1 MKKTKYLLC
10 AVLLGAVA
18 TAEANPI
25 TRSEARQVAQELV
38 GINDTTSDDVPV
50 APYYI
55 FSRGRGQGYVIVSG
69 DDSTAPIIGYT
80 EQGDYERD
88 TEVEPLRVMLADWC
102 ERLSVVQQRRQTP
115 LRRAPRARAVAD
127 YKKDWKDVPA
137 LVKTHWHQSAPYNNL
152 APIKQG
158 QGRCMTG
165 CVATA
170 GSQVA
175 YYFHKDNNTELQY
188 DTPTYSY
195 GTPVTVSLPKGT
207 PLHWDLMRLSGTG
220 TARQDSAVAVLMY
233 ALGTS
238 AWLTYGD
245 GDGTATSG
253 HNYKMGDA
261 LKGQL
266 GLDYEHRYK
275 EDMAERSWE
284 ELIYNNLK
292 TRRPMLYSGYKDEA
306 TGGHSVVLDGYQAKT
321 GLYHFNFGWGGQGD
335 GWYTVDNETGMNG
348 FNQYQDLVYNI
359 TPRRQNLGGTIDRAE
374 LYHRAPSTVEVTV
387 TNEGTLDYK
396 GFYIYVGNTKK
407 MPTQVTVADAATELA
422 PGQSATLTF
431 TLVPASSSKT
441 YIFLCGKNKQLLD
454 SCSFAVTPTRADLHL
469 GRLTV
474 DAGTETLDVDGMT
487 FSCVNNTSA
496 QVVATLTNGAEGTYC
511 QPTVSCSLEQYDPA
525 TRTWTAAKTLQ
536 VGDQVYQT
544 GQTHEALFVFDK
556 LTAGALYRAS
566 LGSEALATGR
576 FPVAMDTPDSVVY
589 FTPREATLALQADG
603 RRAVVT
609 GRWNASLFSR
619 MATDSRVCSYDMTG
633 LAELNSQPEAANA
646 NALYYVAADAD
657 VAAAAD
663 HNIVVGDVCSRLV
676 VHANADFHAARAFTA
691 QQATF
696 VLDGGESGLWQ
707 GVVLPFAAQMPY
719 GMQVKQPV
727 ECGSSAIAHQA
738 VREVEPMTPVLW
750 LTGRDDLRTIESQ
763 QVSVGTDTVATAF
776 DGRLVCT
783 TVGATVAPPC
793 MVLGESR
800 SSLYYLPQSEVAE
813 VAPFQS
819 YLVDGGTKQL
829 AVTTEALA
837 DSYYAL
843 LAKAIGSARAALAQS
858 QQAPA
863 DAVESLAAEL
873 QRAEDMLTYR
883 TTADKDEV
891 GDQRVALIQA
901 QRAFEQ
907 AAAAGVEPVV
917 VAADATPAD
926 LPVEYYNLSGQR
938 IQRPERGLVIVR
950 QGQKTRKMLIK

>member
-1 MKKTKYLLC
+1 MKKIEGMLC
-10 AVLLGAVA
+10 AVLLGATA

-38 GINDTTSDDVPV
+38 GINDATSDDVPV

-88 TEVEPLRVMLADWC
+88 TEVEPLRVLLDDWG
-102 ERLSVVQQRRQTP
+102 ERLSEVQQRRQTP

-137 LVKTHWHQSAPYNNL
+137 LVKTHWHQSTPYNNL

-175 YYFHKDNNTELQY
+175 YYFRKDNNKELQY
-188 DTPTYSY
+188 DTPTYGY
-195 GTPVTVSLPKGT
+195 GTPITVSLPKGT
-207 PLHWDLMRLSGTG
+207 PLNWDLMRLSGTG
-220 TARQDSAVAVLMY
+220 SARQDSAVAILMY

-245 GDGTATSG
+245 GNGTATSG
-253 HNYKMGDA
+253 HNYKMADA
-261 LKGQL
+261 MKGQL

-348 FNQYQDLVYNI
+348 FNQFQDLVYNI
-359 TPRRQNLGGTIDRAE
+359 TPQRPNVSGTVESAE
-374 LYHRAPSTVEVTV
+374 LLHRAPSRVEVTV
-387 TNEGTLDYK
+387 TNDGTLDYK
-396 GFYIYVGNTKK
+396 GFYIYVNTTKK
-407 MPTQVTVADAATELA
+407 MPTQASAFDAETELA

-431 TLVPASSSKT
+431 TLTPTNTSRT
-441 YIFLCGKNKQLLD
+441 YIFLCAKNKQLLD

-487 FSCVNNTSA
+487 FSYVNNTTA
-496 QVVATLTNGAEGTYC
+496 QVVATLTNGAEGTFC
-511 QPTVSCSLEQYDPA
+511 QPTVSCTLEQYDPA
-525 TRTWTAAKTLQ
+525 THEWTAAKTLQ
-536 VGDQVYQT
+536 VSDQVYEV
-544 GQTHEALFVFDK
+544 GQAHDVLFAFEK

-566 LGSEALATGR
+566 LGREASATGR
-576 FPVAMDTPDSVVY
+576 YPVVMDTPDSVLY
-589 FTPREATLALQADG
+589 FTPREATLAIQAAG
-603 RRAVVT
+603 RQAVVT
-609 GRWNASLFSR
+609 GRWNAALFSR
-619 MATDSRVCSYDMTG
+619 MATDRSVCSYDMAG
-633 LAELNSQPEAANA
+633 LTELNSQPEAANP
-646 NALYYVAADAD
+646 NALYYFPAGAGV
-657 VAAAAD
+657 VAAD
-663 HNIVVGDVCSRLV
+663 HNIVVGDACTQLV
-676 VHANADFHAARAFTA
+676 VRSDADFQASRPFTA
-691 QQATF
+691 QRATF
-696 VLDGGESGLWQ
+696 VLEGGESGQWQ

-727 ECGSSAIAHQA
+727 EWGSSAIDHQA
-738 VREVEPMTPVLW
+738 VREVAAMTPVLW

-763 QVSVGTDTVATAF
+763 QVSVGTDSVAVAF
-776 DGRLVCT
+776 DGRMVCT
-783 TVGATVAPPC
+783 TVSATVAPPC

-800 SSLYYLPQSEVAE
+800 SSLYYLPQSETAE

-819 YLVDGGTKQL
+819 YLLFDGSRQL

-843 LAKAIGSARAALAQS
+843 LAQAIGSARAALSQS
-858 QQAPA
+858 RHAPA

-891 GDQRVALIQA
+891 SAQRVALIQA
-901 QRAFEQ
+901 QRALDQ
-907 AAAAGVEPVV
+907 AEAAGVEPVTI
-917 VAADATPAD
+917 AADATPAD
-926 LPVEYYNLSGQR
+926 LPAEYYNLSGQR